1 MRNEFIE
8 SGWTIPFHPRQASE
22 NAMPRR
28 KSTASAGR
36 SFIFGCH
43 KEILIGKEKNDE
55 AQGKLRRDFQF
66 QKPNALI

>member
-43 KEILIGKEKNDE
+43 KEILIGK
-55 AQGKLRRDFQF
+55 RR
-66 QKPNALI
+66 KKTIKHKEN